1 MNMPVTLKVGDIM
14 SEDEFFRFCLMN
26 DTLDFERD
34 SNGNIIFMS
43 PDGESPTGSF
53 TGSFNSDILVEFGVW
68 LHSNKISGKLFDS
81 STGFT
86 LPNGAVRSPDIS
98 WVSRDKWDKL
108 AKEDKERFAPI
119 CPEFVVEVRSKS
131 DDLKYLLSKMDEYM
145 ANGCQ
150 LGWLIDRFDQKVY
163 VYTVGHEVVQYKS
176 LDIQLSGEPLFPG
189 FVLDLSAIER

>member
-14 SEDEFFRFCLMN
+14 SEDEFFRFCRMN
-26 DTLDFERD
+26 DMLDFERD
-34 SNGNIIFMS
+34 SNGNIIFM
-43 PDGESPTGSF
+43 SPTGSF
-53 TGSFNSDILVEFGVW
+53 TGSFNSDILVEIGVW
-68 LHSNKISGKLFDS
+68 LHAHKISGKLFDS

-98 WVSRDKWDKL
+98 WVSRENWDIL
-108 AKEDKERFAPI
+108 SKEDKERFAPV

-131 DDLKYLLSKMDEYM
+131 DDLKYLLNKMEEYM

-150 LGWLIDRFDQKVY
+150 LGWLIDRFEKNVY
-163 VYTVGHEVVQYKS
+163 VYAFGRDVVQHQS
-176 LDIQLSGEPLFPG
+176 IDIQLDGEPIFPG